1 MMRYRFS
8 SNRLIFV
15 VLPMAGVYIHIPF
28 CKQACHYCDFH
39 FSTSRQQEEAVLAAM
54 HREIILR
61 KDFLSAP
68 VSTIY
73 FGGGTPSLLSSES
86 IANLLSTI
94 HQHFSINADPEIT
107 MEANPDD
114 VNPDRALAWKK
125 AGINRISLGVQSF
138 RNEWLEWMNRAHHAE
153 QSFQAIKDLQAA
165 GFDNISIDL
174 IFGMPEQTL
183 EAWKEEI
190 QTALQF
196 GIPHLSCYALTP
208 EPKTALWHM
217 IESGKTL
224 QIDSDQ
230 QARMFL
236 QLMENMEL
244 AGYEHY
250 EISNFALPGKRSR
263 HNSAYWKKIP
273 YLGIGPSAHSYN
285 GEERMWN
292 IKNNSLYQKAIKED
306 RLPLTSEK
314 LSPAENWNESIMIAL
329 RTMEGID
336 LNEVEKRWG
345 KKEVEQLLQDAD
357 VKRERQLIQLQDN
370 HLRLTR
376 EGKLLADQIAADFF
390 KVP

>member
-1 MMRYRFS
+1 MLTPVS
-8 SNRLIFV
+8 SNRLIFAT
-15 VLPMAGVYIHIPF
+15 LIMAGIYLHIPF
-28 CKQACHYCDFH
+28 CKKACHYCDFH
-39 FSTSRQQEEAVLAAM
+39 FSTSRQQEEAVIAAM

-61 KDFLSAP
+61 KDFLSVP
-68 VSTIY
+68 LSSIY
-73 FGGGTPSLLSSES
+73 FGGGTPSLLTVET
-86 IANLLSTI
+86 IADLLHTI
-94 HQHFSINADPEIT
+94 QQQFSISRDPEIT
-107 MEANPDD
+107 LEANPDD
-114 VNPDRALAWKK
+114 VSPARAIAWKK

-138 RNEWLEWMNRAHHAE
+138 RNEWLQWMNRAHHAE
-153 QSFQAIKDLQAA
+153 QSVQAIKDLQEA

-236 QLMENMEL
+236 LLMEQLEL

-263 HNSAYWKKIP
+263 HNSAYWKRIP

-285 GEERMWN
+285 GVERMWN
-292 IKNNSLYQKAIKED
+292 VKNNTLYRTSIEENN
-306 RLPLTSEK
+306 LPLTTEK
-314 LSPAENWNESIMIAL
+314 LSPAEHWNEFIMISL
-329 RTMEGID
+329 RTMEGI
-336 LNEVEKRWG
+336 NIREVEERWG
-345 KKEVEQLLQDAD
+345 KNEADQLLKDAGSHQ
-357 VKRERQLIQLQDN
+357 ERPIIQLHDN

-390 KVP
+390 RVP